1 MLLADEARLKEER
14 KNRKDMVTR
23 MGPTDDWGYGNND
36 TYGSGA
42 RSMDYRDAD
51 LPPTPPPVARPAPV
65 VSNDD
70 AELQRALE
78 ESRRT
83 AMEDEKKRTM
93 LTRALS
99 ERLDQ
104 DNVRQS
110 Q

>member
-14 KNRKDMVTR
+14 KTRKDMVAR

-36 TYGSGA
+36 TYGTGS
-42 RSMDYRDAD
+42 RSTDYYRDAD
-51 LPPTPPPVARPAPV
+51 LPPTPPPARPAPAPV

-78 ESRRT
+78 ESRRS
-83 AMEDEKKRTM
+83 AMEDEKKRSM

-99 ERLDQ
+99 ER
-104 DNVRQS
+104 
-110 Q
+110 